1 MRRLASAVS
10 LTLLV
15 ALAAGVSAQP
25 KPATPPAGTGS
36 GSAAP
41 PPPADNEPEA
51 DPGNAGGPDV
61 DALRQEYLKLRDEL
75 FASRARAATVASQLY
90 STKITLR
97 LTYTTGRMYSV
108 SRASIR
114 LDGAAVFDQSD
125 GSIATDD
132 GIRFEGF
139 VAPGRHVLTYRVEA
153 GGKDDARF
161 TTAVE
166 STVVV
171 QAVAGKDLVVAAR
184 ASDGGDIAYGWKKK
198 EAGTYKLGL
207 DVSVKSIARPTEKKA
222 AAGRASNATASR

>member
-1 MRRLASAVS
+1 MRRLASVIS
-10 LTLLV
+10 LTLV
-15 ALAAGVSAQP
+15 ALVGLVSAQP
-25 KPATPPAGTGS
+25 KPGPTPTPTGA

-41 PPPADNEPEA
+41 PPPTPDKQPEPA
-51 DPGNAGGPDV
+51 PGDDDAPDV

-125 GSIATDD
+125 GTIATDD

-139 VAPGRHVLTYRVEA
+139 IAPGRHVLTYRVEA

-171 QAVAGKDLVVAAR
+171 QAVAGKDLLVSAR

-198 EAGTYKLGL
+198 ASGTYKLGL
-207 DVSVKSIARPTEKKA
+207 DVAVKSIGRASEKKA